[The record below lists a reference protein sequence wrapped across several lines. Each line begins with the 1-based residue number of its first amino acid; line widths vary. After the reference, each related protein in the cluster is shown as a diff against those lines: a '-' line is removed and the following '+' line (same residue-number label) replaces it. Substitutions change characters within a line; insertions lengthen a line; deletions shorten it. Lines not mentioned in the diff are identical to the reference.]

1 MNLVRDTLFTQ
12 SMRVIMSLIDKLR
25 RVSPLIALG
34 CLVGSAYALPPQA
47 VAPATPPNGARGVD
61 GPFFPQNRAAPIA
74 PSTGTTLQ
82 QQAQQRLEARLGANS
97 ALSNGA
103 SVTKAQAQTQGL
115 GFVAKHFDQIDTSH
129 KGSVTLSD
137 VRQYLQQQGR

>member
-1 MNLVRDTLFTQ
+1 
-12 SMRVIMSLIDKLR
+12 MSLIDMLR
-25 RVSPLIALG
+25 RISPLIVFGSLI
-34 CLVGSAYALPPQA
+34 GSAYALPPQA

-103 SVTKAQAQTQGL
+103 AVTKAQAQTEGL
-115 GFVAKHFDQIDTSH
+115 GYVARHFDQIDTAH
-129 KGSVTLSD
+129 KGSVTMSD

>member
-1 MNLVRDTLFTQ
+1 
-12 SMRVIMSLIDKLR
+12 MRVIMSLFDMLR

-34 CLVGSAYALPPQA
+34 CFIGSAHALPPQA
-47 VAPATPPNGARGVD
+47 VAPATPPSGAKGVD

-74 PSTGTTLQ
+74 PSTGTALQ
-82 QQAQQRLEARLGANS
+82 QEAQQRLEARLGANT

-103 SVTKAQAQTQGL
+103 AVTKAQAQTEGL
-115 GFVAKHFDQIDTSH
+115 GYVAKHFDQIDTSH
-129 KGSVTLSD
+129 KGSVTMSD

>member
-1 MNLVRDTLFTQ
+1 
-12 SMRVIMSLIDKLR
+12 MSLFDMLR

-34 CLVGSAYALPPQA
+34 CFIGSAHALPPQA
-47 VAPATPPNGARGVD
+47 VAPATPPTGARGVD

-74 PSTGTTLQ
+74 PSTGTALQ
-82 QQAQQRLEARLGANS
+82 QEAQQRLEARLGANT

-103 SVTKAQAQTQGL
+103 AVTKTQAQTEGL
-115 GFVAKHFDQIDTSH
+115 GYVAKHFDQIDTSH
-129 KGSVTLSD
+129 KGSVTMND